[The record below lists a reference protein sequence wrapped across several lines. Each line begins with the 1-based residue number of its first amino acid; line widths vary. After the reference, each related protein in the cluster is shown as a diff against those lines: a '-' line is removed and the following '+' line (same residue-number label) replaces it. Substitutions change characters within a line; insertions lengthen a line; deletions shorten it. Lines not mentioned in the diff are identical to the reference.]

1 MYVINK
7 ERGVNM
13 YITTEMLGDKLT
25 EIMEKKEGVKDFYK
39 LETVINVITNHIDDL
54 NYDIEDLKDQLN
66 DLENDDYDES
76 NDYFKE
82 GE

>member
-25 EIMEKKEGVKDFYK
+25 EIMEKKEGVKDLYK

-54 NYDIEDLKDQLN
+54 NYDIEDLKDQVN

-76 NDYFKE
+76 NGYFKE

>member
-1 MYVINK
+1 
-7 ERGVNM
+7 M
-13 YITTEMLGDKLT
+13 YITTEMLGDELT

-54 NYDIEDLKDQLN
+54 NYDIEDLKDQVN
-66 DLENDDYDES
+66 DLENDGYDES

>member
-25 EIMEKKEGVKDFYK
+25 EIMEKKEGVKDLYK

-54 NYDIEDLKDQLN
+54 NYDIEDLKDQVN
-66 DLENDDYDES
+66 DLENDGYDES